1 MDTAVERRSFGLSR
15 SRKSATPGLPLST
28 PGSIEP
34 ADNPASPTG
43 IDQAALGSRCVGERL
58 LAFAAAAA
66 AIHAANAAHEPYDA
80 ALPSSPLRPGDE
92 P

>member
-1 MDTAVERRSFGLSR
+1 MDTAVERRSSGLSR
-15 SRKSATPGLPLST
+15 SRKSGTPGRPLSE

-34 ADNPASPTG
+34 ADNPSSPSG
-43 IDQAALGSRCVGERL
+43 IDQAVLGSRCVGARL
-58 LAFAAAAA
+58 LAFASAAA
-66 AIHAANAAHEPYDA
+66 AIHAANPAHEPYDA